1 MAGLKNNTITYVFE
15 GDTLNLEQAIKRV
28 QSLMRGTVKTLK
40 EQEGGMSEIQKDQYK
55 QLRSLMKTIK
65 LLNEKRISQILCSL
79 SDNLLS
85 VVTFKLNT

>member
-1 MAGLKNNTITYVFE
+1 MAGSKTNTVTYVFE

-40 EQEGGMSEIQKDQYK
+40 EQEGGMSEVEKAQYK

-65 LLNEKRISQILCSL
+65 TLNK
-79 SDNLLS
+79 N
-85 VVTFKLNT
+85 FP